1 MEQPL
6 TPTSRPKRERK
17 RLQTPNPEVRGRLM
31 QAAADLIKEAGWPA
45 VRIDEIAERAGLS
58 VGTFYL
64 YFDGK
69 PDLFV
74 QLVQDYTT
82 QLGQRVAEAS
92 ARATSVAESLVL
104 GFDAYLDFVLENE
117 RTFLYF
123 TRVAGTLETN
133 AGALATWAFNRH
145 ASAALPGVEAAVAS
159 GEARRVS
166 PVLASQ
172 AIVGLTQH
180 MVVYWLEH
188 RDACTREQLRDFVNG
203 FIAFGLAAPPR
214 PDGDR

>member
-1 MEQPL
+1 
-6 TPTSRPKRERK
+6 
-17 RLQTPNPEVRGRLM
+17 M
-31 QAAADLIKEAGWPA
+31 QAAAGLIEEEGWPA
-45 VRIDEIAERAGLS
+45 VRVDEIADRAGLS

-69 PDLFV
+69 PDLFL

-82 QLGQRVAEAS
+82 ELRSRVDKASEEA
-92 ARATSVAESLVL
+92 RSVAESLRR

-123 TRVAGTLETN
+123 TRVSGTLDTN
-133 AGALATWAFNRH
+133 AGALSTWAFNRH
-145 ASAALPGVEAAVAS
+145 AQAALPGVEAAIAS
-159 GEARRVS
+159 GEARRV
-166 PVLASQ
+166 PPLLASH

-188 RDACTREQLRDFVNG
+188 KDVCTRDQLRDFVNG
-203 FIAFGLAAPPR
+203 FIAFGLASPAAP
-214 PDGDR
+214 

>member
-1 MEQPL
+1 MD
-6 TPTSRPKRERK
+6 
-17 RLQTPNPEVRGRLM
+17 
-31 QAAADLIKEAGWPA
+31 AAADLIKEEGWPA

-69 PDLFV
+69 PELFV
-74 QLVQDYTT
+74 RLVEDYTT
-82 QLGQRVAEAS
+82 ELRQRVDEATVGTS
-92 ARATSVAESLVL
+92 SVAESLVRS
-104 GFDAYLDFVLENE
+104 FDAYVDFVLKNE

-123 TRVAGTLETN
+123 TRVAGTLDTN
-133 AGALATWAFNRH
+133 AGALSTWAFDRH
-145 ASAALPGVEAAVAS
+145 ATAALPGVEAAITS

-166 PVLASQ
+166 PILASQ

-188 RDACTREQLRDFVNG
+188 KDVCTREQLRDFVNG
-203 FIAFGLAAPPR
+203 FIAFGLAAASPATR
-214 PDGDR
+214 